1 MSDFLERWANESEDN
16 RKVCAREDL
25 VVDVTEDLLIVMED
39 KGVSKSDLAQ
49 YLQKSKAFITQI
61 LSGSRN
67 MTLHTLSDI
76 CFALNVKPKI
86 SFSNLNN
93 GRCINGENRK
103 FDWENDREYQEKAQ
117 VLELVKDIAKEKR
130 EDLRASR
137 YKENGLKYA

>member
-1 MSDFLERWANESEDN
+1 MSDFLERWASEAESN
-16 RKVCAREDL
+16 RKICAREDL

-49 YLQKSKAFITQI
+49 SLSKSKSFVTQI

-76 CFALNVKPKI
+76 CFALNIKPKI

-93 GRCINGENRK
+93 GRCINGENRR
-103 FDWENDREYQEKAQ
+103 FDWERDEEYQESA
-117 VLELVKDIAKEKR
+117 DILKLTEKR
-130 EDLRASR
+130 PREERKVTLNGHRED
-137 YKENGLKYA
+137 GLKYA